1 MIDLGFSGPKFTLS
15 NFQDV
20 SSFIMQRLDRALAN
34 LEWHT
39 LFPDALVSHLT
50 GTHSDHCPIL
60 LSLQHNP
67 TWPHPRPF
75 HFESFWLSHP
85 EFPNI
90 VDQAWALPALNLFE
104 TFCHFAVLVS
114 AWNKST
120 FGNIFHRKKHIL
132 ARINGVQN
140 ALSLNPLESLS
151 RLERSLREEFSS
163 ILQLEEE
170 F

>member
-1 MIDLGFSGPKFTLS
+1 M
-15 NFQDV
+15 
-20 SSFIMQRLDRALAN
+20 
-34 LEWHT
+34 
-39 LFPDALVSHLT
+39 
-50 GTHSDHCPIL
+50 
-60 LSLQHNP
+60 
-67 TWPHPRPF
+67 
-75 HFESFWLSHP
+75 SHP